1 MKTSV
6 EGEEIASEPTFI
18 SADLDKKE
26 PLFLVAAEWGTPIRL
41 GFWGLSV
48 SKGRFSFSNT
58 STETGKHRI
67 IYLYFKRLQSSK
79 YR

>member
-41 GFWGLSV
+41 GFWKLSV
-48 SKGRFSFSNT
+48 SIDTSFFSDT
-58 STETGKHRI
+58 STETGKHRT
-67 IYLYFKRLQSSK
+67 IYLYFKRLQCSK